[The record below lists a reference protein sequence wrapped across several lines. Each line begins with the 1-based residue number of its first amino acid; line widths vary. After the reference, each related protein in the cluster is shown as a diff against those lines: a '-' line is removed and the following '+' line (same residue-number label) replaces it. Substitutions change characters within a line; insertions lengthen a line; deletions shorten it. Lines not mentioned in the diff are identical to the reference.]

1 VRAVA
6 AVLLVLAVWIV
17 LEPLLAPVVPVLLFH
32 HTADFEPLAAWF
44 ERHGYHALT
53 LREFQDVVRGA
64 RPARPREVL
73 LTFDDGDATNFS
85 GLTGPLGRHRLHA
98 VLFVITSRM
107 AGRRD
112 SLPVPAL
119 PAGAPPGADGFAA
132 FHPKSPNPGSMSWQ
146 ELREMERAGLVEAGS
161 HTRTHTFAFSSDTL
175 QGFASRPDWKTIQAL
190 GGDRRSPVPVFPGG
204 SALLGPSF
212 SPETS
217 LVSELIAGAGRA
229 GAVAVGRELVRKSR
243 AQGVSGRFE
252 SAANHAERLESELSG
267 SRRDIG
273 RATGRSAECLAW
285 PWGQESAA
293 LREKARAAGYRW
305 LFTTR
310 PLAAGPGTDSLAVP
324 RIVFGGGTRELANV
338 LWIYERRTLGGLY
351 ALLHPA
357 EGPKQNIDTRSSP

>member
-1 VRAVA
+1 MRAVA

-85 GLTGPLGRHRLHA
+85 GLAGPLRRHRLHA
-98 VLFVITSRM
+98 VLFVITSRL
-107 AGRRD
+107 ASKRD
-112 SLPVPAL
+112 SSPLPPL
-119 PAGAPPGADGFAA
+119 PANAPPGADGFAA
-132 FHPKSPNPGSMSWQ
+132 FHPGAPNPGSMTWG
-146 ELREMERAGLVEAGS
+146 ELRKMERAGVAEAGS
-161 HTRTHTFAFSSDTL
+161 HTRTHTFAFHSDTL

-190 GGDRRSPVPVFPGG
+190 GGDRRSPLPVFSGG

-217 LVSELIAGAGRA
+217 LVSALISGSGWV

-243 AQGVSGRFE
+243 TQGASGRIE
-252 SAANHAERLESELSG
+252 SAAAFAARAKSELAG
-267 SRRDIG
+267 SRRDIE
-273 RATGRSAECLAW
+273 RETGQAPGCLAW

-293 LREKARAAGYRW
+293 LRQKAREAGYRW

-310 PLAAGPGTDSLAVP
+310 PLAARRGTDSLAVP
-324 RIVFGGGTRELANV
+324 RVVFEGGTRDLANV